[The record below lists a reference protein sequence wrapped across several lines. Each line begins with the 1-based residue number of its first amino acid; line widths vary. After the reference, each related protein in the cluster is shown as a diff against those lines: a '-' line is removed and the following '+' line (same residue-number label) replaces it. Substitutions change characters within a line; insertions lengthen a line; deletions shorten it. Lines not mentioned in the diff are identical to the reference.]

1 MIQICILNVNNF
13 DVHTFD
19 YTSLINSN
27 EKIFNTYIDKYISFT
42 KIKDNEDLMDNIIIG
57 LKLDINSTW
66 NGYTETIYET
76 PNEMY
81 QMIYV
86 DVNDKNAHI
95 LCNENEELNDIKN
108 MFACYLT
115 SEKKNIHGKC
125 FLIKF
130 NCISNEKFILCD
142 ITYDDI
148 IYILHRKIVHTCVS
162 VKSNGNV
169 KNIRFLYNPCESD
182 KLNKYE
188 ICYTTFFDIN
198 ILIYIISGKQND
210 EYESN
215 EIANIFCEK
224 KIYGD
229 IFVSLL
235 NIGNTFI
242 DIDDILF
249 NKIIF
254 LFQTKQKSN
263 IDFLSGNILNST
275 NNLSSKNQ
283 SDEKNI
289 QNYDRLTQYRKIL
302 KIYSDLYAEKYK

>member
-1 MIQICILNVNNF
+1 MTQICILNVNNF
-13 DVHTFD
+13 DAQIFD

-27 EKIFNTYIDKYISFT
+27 EKIFNTYIDKYISFL
-42 KIKDNEDLMDNIIIG
+42 KVKNDEEMMDVIITG
-57 LKLDINSTW
+57 LKLDTNESW

-76 PNEMY
+76 PDVMY

-86 DVNDKNAHI
+86 DVDDKNAHV
-95 LCNENEELNDIKN
+95 LCDEKNELKDIIN

-130 NCISNEKFILCD
+130 NCVSNEIFTLCD

-148 IYILHRKIVHTCVS
+148 TYVLHKKIVHTCVH
-162 VKSNGNV
+162 VNCNGDI

-188 ICYTTFFDIN
+188 ILYTTFFDIN
-198 ILIYIISGKQND
+198 ILIYIISGKQSD
-210 EYESN
+210 EYN
-215 EIANIFCEK
+215 LNKTANIIYEK

-229 IFVSLL
+229 IFVSLF

-242 DIDDILF
+242 DMDDTF
-249 NKIIF
+249 FKKIIF

-263 IDFLSGNILNST
+263 VSVLSNDTLQPPINTSPENT
-275 NNLSSKNQ
+275 NT
-283 SDEKNI
+283 
-289 QNYDRLTQYRKIL
+289 QNNDRLTQYRKIL
-302 KIYSDLYAEKYK
+302 KIYSKLHNEI